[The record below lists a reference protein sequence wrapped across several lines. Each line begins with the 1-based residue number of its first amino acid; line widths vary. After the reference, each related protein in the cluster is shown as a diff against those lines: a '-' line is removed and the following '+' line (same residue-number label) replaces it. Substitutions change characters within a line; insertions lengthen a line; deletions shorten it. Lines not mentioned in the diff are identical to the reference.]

1 VAHDPPRRTA
11 RALPRHEAR
20 RRALHVLYAADLRRT
35 SIGDALEHNDTDPHA
50 ERLDD
55 YARGLVEGVSANLAE
70 IDALL
75 DEQAHGWSVA
85 RMPLVDRNVLRLGVY
100 ELLHADDT
108 PAAVVIDEAVE
119 LAKDLSS
126 EESPRFVNGVLSGVR
141 RRRGDERP
149 GAGTT

>member
-1 VAHDPPRRTA
+1 MTDDPPRRTA

-35 SIGDALEHNDTDPHA
+35 TIGTALERAETDPHA

-55 YARGLVEGVSANLAE
+55 YARELVAGISGNRTE
-70 IDALL
+70 IDAIL

-85 RMPLVDRNVLRLGVY
+85 RMPLVDRNILRLGVY

-126 EESPRFVNGVLSGVR
+126 DESPRFVNGVLSGVR
-141 RRRGDERP
+141 ERHVDDEVRG
-149 GAGTT
+149 